1 MRKGILIGTMLLPLL
16 AAAAD
21 FTPLSMKPGL
31 WEATMTSKVQLPEE
45 MLSKMPPQARAQME
59 SAMAGRGGQPT
70 VVKSCLT
77 KESLSRAMDFS
88 SDAKKTCQYKLV
100 NSSATRPELDV
111 ECTSKDGK
119 TIIGK
124 MTFEALSS
132 ESGRATM
139 LMTQDGGTK
148 MNMTI
153 NTRYLGPDC
162 GDVKPR

>member
-1 MRKGILIGTMLLPLL
+1 
-16 AAAAD
+16 
-21 FTPLSMKPGL
+21 
-31 WEATMTSKVQLPEE
+31 
-45 MLSKMPPQARAQME
+45 MPPQARAQME

-100 NSSATRPELDV
+100 NSSATRQELDV